1 MHECTALYRLVVVI
15 YVVLCFCLGRFDI
28 LRGNVGQMPIKCR
41 TNADKIPDS
50 ADKMPDSAD
59 KVPNGLGRI
68 IDCMKECYLKI
79 RNETL
84 PMSIGYTSAYL
95 GLVACFIILF
105 Y

>member
-1 MHECTALYRLVVVI
+1 MGMR
-15 YVVLCFCLGRFDI
+15 
-28 LRGNVGQMPIKCR
+28 
-41 TNADKIPDS
+41 DS

-59 KVPNGLGRI
+59 KMRDSADKMPNGLGRI

-84 PMSIGYTSAYL
+84 PISIGYTSAYL